1 MVPEF
6 IAMEKVKKQ
15 WANPKKV
22 IHYPGVKEGVYLSAL
37 KKNETSEN
45 GSRPSEIFIRPE
57 PWDAQYYRGAVNF
70 LDDLIIGLKD
80 RHRIILMPRGEQ
92 QVEHYQQEKFRGVI
106 IPEKLFSLEVIA
118 GRCALFIGAG
128 GTMTREAAVLGIP
141 TISIYQDELLEVDK
155 YLIAQDRM
163 IHRKELTV
171 EFVEKFL
178 NEMQRKAPSVNFIE
192 KGEAAF
198 RLIVNTLLDSNQRE
212 K

>member
-106 IPEKLFSLEVIA
+106 IPEKLLSLEVIS